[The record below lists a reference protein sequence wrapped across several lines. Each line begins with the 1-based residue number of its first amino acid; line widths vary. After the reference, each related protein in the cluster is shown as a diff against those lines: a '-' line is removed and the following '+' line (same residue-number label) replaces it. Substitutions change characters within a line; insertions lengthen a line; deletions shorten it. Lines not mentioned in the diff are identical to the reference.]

1 MQSKSNRADYFRVAR
16 SRTDAKS
23 VGPKHRP
30 GREATRRRAMWMQ
43 KSLRMRHDYEL
54 ISCGTLIVSGERMAR
69 LLVAKATRPPYRDGR
84 ATRAKSKS
92 L

>member
-1 MQSKSNRADYFRVAR
+1 
-16 SRTDAKS
+16 
-23 VGPKHRP
+23 
-30 GREATRRRAMWMQ
+30 MWMQ

-69 LLVAKATRPPYRDGR
+69 LLVAKATRPPYQDGR